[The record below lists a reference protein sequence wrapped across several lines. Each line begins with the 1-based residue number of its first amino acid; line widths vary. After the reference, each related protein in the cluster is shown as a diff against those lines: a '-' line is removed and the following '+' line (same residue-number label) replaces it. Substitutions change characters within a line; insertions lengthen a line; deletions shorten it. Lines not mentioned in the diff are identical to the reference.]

1 MDFNLTVEQ
10 QQIREE
16 IKKGLQRI
24 SRRVLARNR

>member
-16 IKKGLQRI
+16 IKKGLQGIPRCL
-24 SRRVLARNR
+24 LARNR